1 MSYLILRNY
10 TYLQQRLMKSD
21 LQQIEPNSQSQVD
34 FNGYPLTSQN
44 PRPRF
49 FISHSLPPR
58 LSKQPFTLVS

>member
-44 PRPRF
+44 PPPRF
-49 FISHSLPPR
+49 FIGHSLPPR